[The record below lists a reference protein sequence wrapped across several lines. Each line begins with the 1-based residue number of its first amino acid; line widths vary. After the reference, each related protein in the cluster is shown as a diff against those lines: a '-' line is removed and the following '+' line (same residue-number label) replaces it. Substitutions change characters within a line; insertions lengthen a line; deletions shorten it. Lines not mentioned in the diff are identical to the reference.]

1 MAERSLESYAPLGST
16 SLTLV
21 SRRTNLRLEA
31 GGLLR
36 CAYIETRAR
45 QCSMV
50 AVAYSKKSPILTHRG
65 AEKCKSLRSTS
76 TRALHIRVGRL
87 LIPIDHQFH
96 LGSESHEPSDF
107 RYGIGNG
114 KGHSSSSPRNSRRT
128 GSKLS
133 RSCCILLP
141 VS

>member
-50 AVAYSKKSPILTHRG
+50 AVAYT
-65 AEKCKSLRSTS
+65 
-76 TRALHIRVGRL
+76 
-87 LIPIDHQFH
+87 Q
-96 LGSESHEPSDF
+96 
-107 RYGIGNG
+107 
-114 KGHSSSSPRNSRRT
+114 SRR
-128 GSKLS
+128 
-133 RSCCILLP
+133 
-141 VS
+141 VV